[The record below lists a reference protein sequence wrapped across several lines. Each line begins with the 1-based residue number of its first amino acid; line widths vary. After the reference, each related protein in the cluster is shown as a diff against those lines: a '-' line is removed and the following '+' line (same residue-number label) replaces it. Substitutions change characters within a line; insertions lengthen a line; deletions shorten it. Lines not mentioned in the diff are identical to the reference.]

1 MFIGGTIFR
10 HFERSDR
17 FDLIANAS
25 IPCGEK
31 KGSYEDFLTGDR
43 SNWLQDEVSER
54 GARGSNYF
62 ERPFEEA
69 GTGPGIPLQWR
80 VVQNQRETPMT
91 FRALGFAGIAVAM
104 TAIPAIA
111 HHSFAMF
118 DAEKTKTLEGT
129 VKEFQWTN
137 PHSWI
142 LMTVSNAQ
150 GQAEQW
156 AIEMGGPAGLARQ
169 GWIPK
174 TLTPGMKVK
183 TIIHPLRDGNN
194 GGQFMAITLPDGT
207 QMGNPN
213 AAPGANAGA
222 GPANQ

>member
-1 MFIGGTIFR
+1 MFEG
-10 HFERSDR
+10 
-17 FDLIANAS
+17 
-25 IPCGEK
+25 
-31 KGSYEDFLTGDR
+31 
-43 SNWLQDEVSER
+43 V
-54 GARGSNYF
+54 
-62 ERPFEEA
+62 
-69 GTGPGIPLQWR
+69 GTGPGIPLQGH
-80 VVQNQRETPMT
+80 VVQNQRETRMT
-91 FRALGFAGIAVAM
+91 FRALGFAGIAVDM

-142 LMTVSNAQ
+142 LMTVNNAQ
-150 GQAEQW
+150 GHAEQW

-194 GGQFMAITLPDGT
+194 GGQFMAITLPNGT
-207 QMGNPN
+207 RLGNTN
-213 AAPGANAGA
+213 AAPAANAA
-222 GPANQ
+222 SAPANQ